1 MTILIFIGSSFSF
14 KKALTD
20 QHNRAKNELNAK
32 ISSLKSQNDRER
44 KQLMDKQAAMQR
56 NFDSKMNDLQR
67 EKEEKEEEYNN
78 KLKEMM
84 KIIEKKNYESHYPIP
99 ETLEKHINEN
109 EKSFNIQI
117 LGCRGAGK
125 STFVNKFMIKAG
137 MGKVAATGTIE
148 TTKETA
154 FYDITS
160 KIVQKPDRYD
170 KVFICD
176 QPGIGG
182 LEVTEASY
190 LRQFGPG

>member
-1 MTILIFIGSSFSF
+1 MGSSFSF

-20 QHNRAKNELNAK
+20 QHNRAQNELNAK
-32 ISSLKSQNDRER
+32 ISNLNSQNARER